1 MVSPRTG
8 NQHGRMSSSPRTMR
22 ALRFHRV
29 GEPGEVLELGDAPIP
44 QPAADRIC
52 VAVHAC
58 GLNPADWALCRGLFA
73 GTLPRGI
80 GLDVAGTVHAI
91 GTGVTDVSVGDRVA
105 GMADFAGSASAGAA
119 DFAILDHWALVPE
132 SIDFVD
138 AAALPMA
145 IETAALHLH
154 AMDLAGGKTVM
165 IHAAGTT
172 IGFAAVQ
179 IALLHGAKVIA
190 TAGETYTERLRGM
203 GASVTSYGEGML
215 ERARA
220 LSSGPVDAV
229 LDTSPVA
236 ADPKLV
242 HKFITGD
249 HASLPEPSV
258 TLLDLVRAAGGD
270 ARRVVTISNIS
281 AAKIGVRTS
290 FDLLKPGDSSPN
302 ARAKILRTYIGKV
315 TVPIARTYP
324 LDDWR
329 SAMAASIG
337 GNARGKL
344 VLLPRSR

>member
-1 MVSPRTG
+1 MVSLG
-8 NQHGRMSSSPRTMR
+8 GGDQHGRMSSSPQIMR
-22 ALRFHRV
+22 ALRFHEF
-29 GEPGEVLELGDAPIP
+29 GEPGDVLELGDAPIP
-44 QPAADRIC
+44 VPAANRIC
-52 VAVHAC
+52 IAVHAC

-73 GTLPRGI
+73 GELPRGV
-80 GLDVAGTVHAI
+80 GLDAAGTVHAI
-91 GTGVTDVSVGDRVA
+91 GEGVTDVAVGDRVA

-119 DFAILDHWALVPE
+119 DFAILDHWAPLPAN
-132 SIDFVD
+132 IDFVD
-138 AAALPMA
+138 ASALPMA

-154 AMDLAGGKTVM
+154 AMELARGNTVL

-190 TAGETYTERLRGM
+190 TAGETYAERLRGM

-215 ERARA
+215 ERIRA
-220 LSSGPVDAV
+220 LASDPVDAV

-242 HKFITGD
+242 HKFISGD
-249 HASLPEPSV
+249 RASLPEPST

-270 ARRVVTISNIS
+270 ARRVVTISNMA
-281 AAKIGVRTS
+281 AAKIGARTS
-290 FDLLKPGDSSPN
+290 FDLLKPGDSTPS
-302 ARAKILRTYIGKV
+302 ARAKILRTYVGEV
-315 TVPIARTYP
+315 SVPIARTYP

-329 SAMAASIG
+329 AALAASIG

-344 VLLPRSR
+344 VLLPNPR

>member
-1 MVSPRTG
+1 MESGPPSMVSPRTG

-91 GTGVTDVSVGDRVA
+91 GAGVTDVSVGDRGA

-119 DFAILDHWALVPE
+119 DFAILDHWAPVPE

-138 AAALPMA
+138 TTTKTKTN
-145 IETAALHLH
+145 ETTTKHH
-154 AMDLAGGKTVM
+154 NTKKHTNSKTNL

-179 IALLHGAKVIA
+179 I
-190 TAGETYTERLRGM
+190 
-203 GASVTSYGEGML
+203 
-215 ERARA
+215 
-220 LSSGPVDAV
+220 
-229 LDTSPVA
+229 
-236 ADPKLV
+236 
-242 HKFITGD
+242 
-249 HASLPEPSV
+249 
-258 TLLDLVRAAGGD
+258 
-270 ARRVVTISNIS
+270 
-281 AAKIGVRTS
+281 
-290 FDLLKPGDSSPN
+290 
-302 ARAKILRTYIGKV
+302 
-315 TVPIARTYP
+315 
-324 LDDWR
+324 
-329 SAMAASIG
+329 
-337 GNARGKL
+337 
-344 VLLPRSR
+344 